1 MGHGLLGPS
10 KGDYHFWKS
19 LEIIWNFNW
28 FKTKQ
33 KKNQKTM
40 VVTLGTPFG
49 IQKRGYEKCLKNS
62 FLTWLKRWL

>member
-28 FKTKQ
+28 FKTK
-33 KKNQKTM
+33 KKKT
-40 VVTLGTPFG
+40 
-49 IQKRGYEKCLKNS
+49 K
-62 FLTWLKRWL
+62 KRWWSRLGHHLVFKNEDMKNVSKTVFSLG